1 MRNVLSQDE
10 AADEVMRW
18 SGLAAMGA
26 KHERVETSLAAVIQR
41 TTRQQCRTVQTDNAV
56 CYYYL
61 ASAAVAVDSSHLIHV
76 LLFLP
81 ISTIES
87 GVS

>member
-1 MRNVLSQDE
+1 VRNVLSQDE

-41 TTRQQCRTVQTDNAV
+41 TTRQQVDNAV
-56 CYYYL
+56 QFRPTTP
-61 ASAAVAVDSSHLIHV
+61 SAIIISRV
-76 LLFLP
+76 LQSL
-81 ISTIES
+81 
-87 GVS
+87 